1 MSTKVHAILFV
12 SSVKKDDAGL
22 VGISL
27 FVDKYLMSSQIEIPP
42 PVDVLFMKQIVRDCW
57 RTKPDMSASTREGR
71 YKETKEFDIAV
82 ILDKFRVDYFENVPF
97 FETSALNQAMRV
109 KIERNKDIERK
120 GNYALFH
127 VGGPVVFSKNNNDV
141 SFSMNEEELE
151 VFQSIICYVLY
162 FFEDTFL
169 IKGEYKKF
177 LQRKEE

>member
-1 MSTKVHAILFV
+1 
-12 SSVKKDDAGL
+12 
-22 VGISL
+22 
-27 FVDKYLMSSQIEIPP
+27 
-42 PVDVLFMKQIVRDCW
+42 
-57 RTKPDMSASTREGR
+57 
-71 YKETKEFDIAV
+71 V

-120 GNYALFH
+120 GNYAFFH
-127 VGGPVVFSKNNNDV
+127 VGGPVVFSKNNNDDV